1 MTLCNNI
8 IVPLDGSKLS
18 AQALPAARLIAN
30 ATRAP
35 ITLMR
40 SFEPLPEWQADANHG
55 RFSAAMAAGE
65 HDRTGEEITAIYDL
79 DLELD
84 AAQIDEQIHHDIH
97 DHLLQLL
104 EHYQGANQ

>member
-1 MTLCNNI
+1 MSQRYLTI
-8 IVPLDGSKLS
+8 TIE
-18 AQALPAARLIAN
+18 
-30 ATRAP
+30 TR
-35 ITLMR
+35 
-40 SFEPLPEWQADANHG
+40 
-55 RFSAAMAAGE
+55 AGE